1 MMQKKTPLKTEQ
13 NKNLTLGIRALFK
26 ADKNY
31 LQKKKKKPVN
41 SHYSWELL

>member
-1 MMQKKTPLKTEQ
+1 MMQKKTPFKLKTER

-31 LQKKKKKPVN
+31 LQKNPVN